1 MTGFILNRYYLP
13 MSSVRAI
20 RGAVQAAA
28 NTATAIGEAT
38 KELLA
43 EMVSANGLSVD
54 DFISVI
60 FTVSPDLDAAFPAS
74 SAREVGFTD
83 VPLLC
88 AVEIGVPGSLERTIR
103 IMAHVQSTLEKSDI
117 SHIYLGGAQVLRR
130 DIAQ

>member
-1 MTGFILNRYYLP
+1 
-13 MSSVRAI
+13 
-20 RGAVQAAA
+20 VQAAA

>member
-1 MTGFILNRYYLP
+1 

-20 RGAVQAAA
+20 RGAVQSTA
-28 NTATAIGEAT
+28 NTASAIDEAT

-43 EMVSANGLSVD
+43 QMVSANGLTVD

-74 SAREVGFTD
+74 SARDLGFTD
-83 VPLLC
+83 VPLIC
-88 AVEIGVPGSLERTIR
+88 AVEIGVPGSLERAIR
-103 IMAHVQSTLEKSDI
+103 IMAHVQTSLKKSEI

>member
-1 MTGFILNRYYLP
+1 

-20 RGAVQAAA
+20 RGAVQATA
-28 NTATAIGEAT
+28 NTSSAIDVAT

-43 EMVSANGLSVD
+43 QMASANGLTVD

-60 FTVSPDLDAAFPAS
+60 FTVSPELDAAVPAS
-74 SAREVGFTD
+74 SARDLGFTD
-83 VPLLC
+83 VPLIC
-88 AVEIGVPGSLERTIR
+88 AVEIGVPGSLERAIR
-103 IMAHVQSTLEKSDI
+103 IMAHVQTSLKKSEI

>member
-1 MTGFILNRYYLP
+1 

-20 RGAVQAAA
+20 RGAVQATA
-28 NTATAIGEAT
+28 NTSSAIDEAT

-43 EMVSANGLSVD
+43 QMASANGLTVD

-74 SAREVGFTD
+74 SARDLGFTD
-83 VPLLC
+83 VPLIC
-88 AVEIGVPGSLERTIR
+88 AVEIGVPGSLERAIR
-103 IMAHVQSTLEKSDI
+103 IMAHVQTSLKKSEI

>member
-1 MTGFILNRYYLP
+1 

-20 RGAVQAAA
+20 RGAVQATA
-28 NTATAIGEAT
+28 NTAPAIDEAT

-43 EMVSANGLSVD
+43 QMASANGLTVE

-74 SAREVGFTD
+74 SARELGFTD
-83 VPLLC
+83 VPLIC

-103 IMAHVQSTLEKSDI
+103 IMAHVESELEKAAI